1 MRKLLFF
8 SGVIFIVSSCGPS
21 QEELDRQ
28 QRIEDS
34 LMEIERISIIE
45 KANQQLLEDTVQTDS
60 SAVETVE
67 EKK

>member
-1 MRKLLFF
+1 MKKLLFF
-8 SGVIFIVSSCGPS
+8 LGVICIITSCGPS

-45 KANQQLLEDTVQTDS
+45 KANQQLLEDTLQTDS
-60 SAVETVE
+60 SKVETTE
-67 EKK
+67 